1 MDVWTIV
8 AILLLLYG
16 ALCLALAVLKVPAA
30 LWNLDKID
38 GFKKLLGEVGTQVF
52 IGVWGVA
59 ALALGVWLLV
69 R

>member
-30 LWNLDKID
+30 L
-38 GFKKLLGEVGTQVF
+38 
-52 IGVWGVA
+52 
-59 ALALGVWLLV
+59 
-69 R
+69 